1 MEGLKNSGIKAIMIH
16 GNHSK
21 PFCGYNH
28 AMKTGTT
35 PRLLSSMLVLLAFFV
50 VIRGDAA
57 LYCVMDFGG
66 KRCQFTD
73 LASCQKAAGTQ
84 GNCFLN
90 QEGMQVP
97 TGGSPFCLVE
107 SWHTDC
113 IYRDLDSCTL
123 VASPRHA
130 TCIAN
135 PNLTAHSPV
144 DAEISA
150 EPVPKNTDYLPSPA
164 YQPQPG
170 YR

>member
-1 MEGLKNSGIKAIMIH
+1 
-16 GNHSK
+16 
-21 PFCGYNH
+21 
-28 AMKTGTT
+28 MKTETT
-35 PRLLSSMLVLLAFFV
+35 PRLLSFILVVLAFFV
-50 VIRGDAA
+50 VTSGNAA
-57 LYCVMDFGG
+57 LYCVVDFGG

-90 QEGMQVP
+90 QEGMQAPV
-97 TGGSPFCLVE
+97 GGSPFCLVE

-113 IYRDLDSCTL
+113 VYRDMNSCAL
-123 VASPRHA
+123 VAAPRQA

-135 PNLTAHSPV
+135 PNLTAYPSI
-144 DAEISA
+144 DTKTST
-150 EPVPKNTDYLPSPA
+150 EPAPKNTDYLPSPT